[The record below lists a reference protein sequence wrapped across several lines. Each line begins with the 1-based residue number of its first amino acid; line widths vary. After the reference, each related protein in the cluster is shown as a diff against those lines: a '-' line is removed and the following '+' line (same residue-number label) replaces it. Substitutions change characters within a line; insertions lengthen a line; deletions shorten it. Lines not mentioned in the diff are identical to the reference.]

1 MQHEVRITVLRRK
14 PNTSQHVIETN
25 EKPKEPVQYAPS
37 PATPVQPQRASAL
50 EVRSSEWRCAARPS
64 LPEPHSHAETSR
76 DTHGRPRTLLPD
88 GILVHEA
95 LDARVAQT
103 PEALGDELQAGRQ
116 VLHLGRVSA
125 GPLDGVRRF
134 LQDIQDSLEDSPGR
148 RLSKKRIKLLQNK
161 K

>member
-1 MQHEVRITVLRRK
+1 MEVHDTGDAAM
-14 PNTSQHVIETN
+14 PNDFHQ
-25 EKPKEPVQYAPS
+25 APGGN
-37 PATPVQPQRASAL
+37 RASTP
-50 EVRSSEWRCAARPS
+50 RT
-64 LPEPHSHAETSR
+64 ETSR
-76 DTHGRPRTLLPD
+76 DTQCLQTLLPD

-116 VLHLGRVSA
+116 VVHLGRVSA
-125 GPLDGVRRF
+125 GQLDGVRRF